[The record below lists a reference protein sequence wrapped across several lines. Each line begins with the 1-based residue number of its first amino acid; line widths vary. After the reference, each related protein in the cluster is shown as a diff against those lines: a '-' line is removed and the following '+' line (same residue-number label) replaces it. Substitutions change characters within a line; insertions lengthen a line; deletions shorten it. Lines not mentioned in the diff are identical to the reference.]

1 MNVLKRRIEKASI
14 SAMEIISL
22 TEHESQMYMGSGNAL
37 VAFKTKGTESGEA
50 EIVDIVYLTRLLECE
65 YENAQDLADKALEKA
80 MSLLAQ
86 WHNEDLVV
94 MFGMLSGYILCEP
107 KEVGGLNAA
116 SLARVIGDMA
126 VVQAEQEGVNGLYSV

>member
-22 TEHESQMYMGSGNAL
+22 TEHESQLYMGSGNAM
-37 VAFKTKGTESGEA
+37 VAFKTKETESGEA
-50 EIVDIVYLTRLLECE
+50 EIVDIVYLAHLLDCD
-65 YENAQDLADKALEKA
+65 YESAQELADKAIEKV
-80 MSLLAQ
+80 MKILTN
-86 WHNEDLVV
+86 WHNEDLIAV
-94 MFGMLSGYILCEP
+94 FGMLSGYILCEP

-126 VVQAEQEGVNGLYSV
+126 VEQARQEGISG